1 MQTDG
6 NFVLY
11 DTEEDPKFSTGTHGN
26 PGSVLVFGQSCN
38 FMVVSPD
45 NDILWQSRD
54 SCGEIRLMYI
64 SKKNFFRNLGLPTF
78 KIQLNHETGGLCPES
93 RLEAPLEILTNVS
106 SKKLITEEFCFQEPE
121 PFGLTF
127 TNRTRPLLI
136 KLRQ

>member
-11 DTEEDPKFSTGTHGN
+11 DTEEGPKFSTGTHGN

-45 NDILWQSRD
+45 NEILWQSRD
-54 SCGEIRLMYI
+54 SCGEIKLMNF

-78 KIQLNHETGGLCPES
+78 KILLNH
-93 RLEAPLEILTNVS
+93 IFLTA
-106 SKKLITEEFCFQEPE
+106 I
-121 PFGLTF
+121 
-127 TNRTRPLLI
+127 
-136 KLRQ
+136 